1 MTYKLNFE
9 GNQIESHLVG
19 LPMVL
24 QMFSGIIV
32 YDYATCNVMS
42 IGMDASRNI
51 TVSNQVCNVGSYE
64 GTYWPFIV
72 DNSKFLD
79 VMLVFEQ
86 V

>member
-1 MTYKLNFE
+1 MTYKLKFE

-72 DNSKFLD
+72 D
-79 VMLVFEQ
+79 
-86 V
+86 

>member
-51 TVSNQVCNVGSYE
+51 TLN
-64 GTYWPFIV
+64 
-72 DNSKFLD
+72 
-79 VMLVFEQ
+79 
-86 V
+86 

>member
-64 GTYWPFIV
+64 GAYWPFIV
-72 DNSKFLD
+72 D
-79 VMLVFEQ
+79 
-86 V
+86 

>member
-1 MTYKLNFE
+1 
-9 GNQIESHLVG
+9 
-19 LPMVL
+19 MVL

-72 DNSKFLD
+72 D
-79 VMLVFEQ
+79 
-86 V
+86 

>member
-19 LPMVL
+19 LP
-24 QMFSGIIV
+24 MFSGIIV

-72 DNSKFLD
+72 D
-79 VMLVFEQ
+79 
-86 V
+86 

>member
-1 MTYKLNFE
+1 MTSLSWLIICKFNETYKLNFE

-72 DNSKFLD
+72 D
-79 VMLVFEQ
+79 
-86 V
+86 

>member
-51 TVSNQVCNVGSYE
+51 TVSNQVCNVVNAPY
-64 GTYWPFIV
+64 
-72 DNSKFLD
+72 
-79 VMLVFEQ
+79 Q
-86 V
+86 VP